1 MSIRLGWM
9 GIGRYLAKNVE
20 PYRIYFPGKNVFIKM
35 GQDPL
40 QKLPEHVE
48 RLPFFTLEKNCWVES
63 LVLAPMVFWN
73 FQIFRLSWAQARQGG
88 DIEYPMI

>member
-1 MSIRLGWM
+1 
-9 GIGRYLAKNVE
+9 
-20 PYRIYFPGKNVFIKM
+20 M

-40 QKLPEHVE
+40 HKLPEHVE

-73 FQIFRLSWAQARQGG
+73 FQIFRLSFAPPGRGILTMTRYRFPLQPG
-88 DIEYPMI
+88 DRKPNFWRIWDRTLYSSVVLSGLS